1 MKYEPIYKLPY
12 SNAIITDLLFKIT
25 YRHFNAVAVIKN
37 GKWELFIERDFLKEI
52 AEKRYQEVLAGLDFK
67 EFETNSLKL
76 AKELLSIK
84 NIDVKNMNKNEFI
97 SFLDKMF
104 DIGGRF
110 MANYS
115 KTEFIYFRKIEEE
128 LGKYIK
134 GRFSFEDVLSRKMD
148 VSLFPDDKR
157 KLAEYIINM
166 QHLKFELRKI
176 VNEVWMGPDALLSR
190 VLSQL
195 VEKTGREDGD
205 LMTLEE
211 IKDCLNGVN
220 VRDVSDRKIYSY
232 IFWDKDD
239 KLKIISGR

>member
-1 MKYEPIYKLPY
+1 
-12 SNAIITDLLFKIT
+12 
-25 YRHFNAVAVIKN
+25 
-37 GKWELFIERDFLKEI
+37 
-52 AEKRYQEVLAGLDFK
+52 
-67 EFETNSLKL
+67 
-76 AKELLSIK
+76 
-84 NIDVKNMNKNEFI
+84 
-97 SFLDKMF
+97 
-104 DIGGRF
+104 